1 MSLPSLF
8 HCREENVIVPPI
20 LEGVLSQPD
29 EVHIQVA
36 FTSVQLLAELNEWV
50 ACHPN
55 LLPLVL
61 QFLTKRLHNKHLA
74 TVSAKVSVHFVL

>member
-1 MSLPSLF
+1 M
-8 HCREENVIVPPI
+8 VPPI

-29 EVHIQVA
+29 DVHVQVA
-36 FTSVQLLAELNEWV
+36 FTSVQLLAELNEWI

-55 LLPLVL
+55 LLPHVL

-74 TVSAKVSVHFVL
+74 TVAAKVGSVSYVVYYSSVAASPQFW